1 MDYIKVTLLFVIVMF
16 FVAACSVF
24 VQNQRQVCGSKQH
37 SESVNK
43 VDSTK
48 FNLKVEKYEND

>member
-1 MDYIKVTLLFVIVMF
+1 MDYLKVTLSFIFVMLFA
-16 FVAACSVF
+16 AACSVF
-24 VQNQRQVCGSKQH
+24 VQNQRQVCSSTQH

-48 FNLKVEKYEND
+48 FNLNVEKND